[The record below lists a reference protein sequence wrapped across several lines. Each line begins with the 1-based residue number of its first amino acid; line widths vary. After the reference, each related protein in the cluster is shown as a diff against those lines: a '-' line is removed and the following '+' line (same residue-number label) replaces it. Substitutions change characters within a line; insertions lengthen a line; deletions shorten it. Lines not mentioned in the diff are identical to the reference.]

1 MDNEKITELSEVV
14 KAVLIALVSALVL
27 TSAFALVLQVTALPD
42 KLILPINLTIKAVSV
57 FVGCVCSLRGQNGW
71 VRGMLVGLAFTCLSG
86 LLFALIGGDFA
97 FTWLLIVE
105 VVFGLVAGSLSGMFS
120 VNLR

>member
-1 MDNEKITELSEVV
+1 MDNEKITEISEGI
-14 KAVLIALVSALVL
+14 KAVLIAIICALVL
-27 TSAFALVLQVTALPD
+27 TSAFALILHITALPD

-57 FVGCVCSLRGQNGW
+57 FVGCVCSLRGQRGW
-71 VRGMLVGLAFTCLSG
+71 LRGIAVGLAFTCLSG
-86 LLFALIGGDFA
+86 LLFGLVGGGFA

-105 VVFGLVAGSLSGMFS
+105 ILFGAVIGALSGMFA

>member
-1 MDNEKITELSEVV
+1 MDNEKITEISESI
-14 KAVLIALVSALVL
+14 KAVLVAIACSLVL
-27 TSAFALVLQVTALPD
+27 TSAFALIMHVTALPD
-42 KLILPINLTIKAVSV
+42 KVILPVNVTIKAVSV

-71 VRGMLVGLAFTCLSG
+71 IRGMIVGFVFTCLSG

-105 VVFGLVAGSLSGMFS
+105 VLFGLIAGSLSGMFS
-120 VNLR
+120 VNLK

>member
-1 MDNEKITELSEVV
+1 HI
-14 KAVLIALVSALVL
+14 
-27 TSAFALVLQVTALPD
+27 TALPD

-57 FVGCVCSLRGQNGW
+57 FVGCVCSLRGQRGW
-71 VRGMLVGLAFTCLSG
+71 LRGIAVGLAFTCLSG
-86 LLFALIGGDFA
+86 LLFGLVGGGFA

-105 VVFGLVAGSLSGMFS
+105 ILFGAVIGALSGMFA

>member
-1 MDNEKITELSEVV
+1 MDNEKITEISEGI
-14 KAVLIALVSALVL
+14 KAVLIAIICALVL
-27 TSAFALVLQVTALPD
+27 TSAFALILHITALPD

-57 FVGCVCSLRGQNGW
+57 FVGCVCSLRGQRGW
-71 VRGMLVGLAFTCLSG
+71 LRGIAVGLAFTCLSG
-86 LLFALIGGDFA
+86 LLFGLVGGGFA

-105 VVFGLVAGSLSGMFS
+105 ILFGAVIGALSGMFS